1 MSPSLAR
8 IDHLVLTVRDVE
20 ETIAFYSKILGM
32 TRQRFRSADGSD
44 RHALGFGD
52 QKINLHVAGAEFLP
66 HAMQPVSGSADI
78 CFMSETLLEAWLA
91 HLTRCGIAIEDG
103 PVARTGATGPL
114 VSIYIRDP
122 DGNLIEISNPG
133 G

>member
-8 IDHLVLTVRDVE
+8 IDHLVRTVRDVE

-32 TRQRFRSADGSD
+32 TRQRFRSADGSN
-44 RHALGFGD
+44 RRALCIGD
-52 QKINLHVAGAEFLP
+52 QKINSHVAGAEFLP